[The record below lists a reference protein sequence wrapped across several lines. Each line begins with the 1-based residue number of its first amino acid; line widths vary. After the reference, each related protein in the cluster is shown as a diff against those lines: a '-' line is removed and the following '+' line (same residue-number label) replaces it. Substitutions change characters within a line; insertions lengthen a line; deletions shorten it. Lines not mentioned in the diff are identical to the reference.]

1 MVKLIHRDTGGDM
14 WVHETR
20 VNEYLAKGHKL
31 APPPSPPPKK
41 TRTKKEV

>member
-14 WVHETR
+14 WVHEMR

-31 APPPSPPPKK
+31 APPPPPPPKK
-41 TRTKKEV
+41 PRTKAK

>member
-20 VNEYLAKGHKL
+20 VNEYLAKGHKI
-31 APPPSPPPKK
+31 APPPPPPPKK
-41 TRTKKEV
+41 PRTKAK